1 MNKKLRNK
9 KGITLIALII
19 TVIILLILSGIV
31 LNALR
36 GQTGL
41 INFAQSAKKK
51 TNMEKIKEEI
61 YFKLVGNGY
70 MDSASMVEIKQI
82 ASSYGEINE
91 YNILVTE
98 DGELNL
104 NDMMKIVEENYLE
117 FDVSNIEKNKTFS
130 VFEGRFDSKKERIY
144 VNMDIS
150 NIDKSKKLQNILS
163 IGEDIVNFHTT
174 GQKVNIH
181 LYYPNDDGDLV
192 VSLIKGKESKQFSYK
207 IENAAE
213 LSNFTVVLDSE
224 GLSINGNKI
233 FSEEGPSNKIKMF
246 QYYNSNYDEWDKLF
260 WNRVSMA
267 DLNVEIGSKEGDS
280 RSTADYK
287 SVRIYSDSINDKD
300 MLENNIFKNA
310 TQLNLDSIKSGE
322 QFKVLNDKIDFT

>member
-104 NDMMKIVEENYLE
+104 NDMMKIVEENY
-117 FDVSNIEKNKTFS
+117 KNF
-130 VFEGRFDSKKERIY
+130 
-144 VNMDIS
+144 
-150 NIDKSKKLQNILS
+150 
-163 IGEDIVNFHTT
+163 
-174 GQKVNIH
+174 
-181 LYYPNDDGDLV
+181 
-192 VSLIKGKESKQFSYK
+192 
-207 IENAAE
+207 
-213 LSNFTVVLDSE
+213 
-224 GLSINGNKI
+224 NGNI
-233 FSEEGPSNKIKMF
+233 
-246 QYYNSNYDEWDKLF
+246 
-260 WNRVSMA
+260 
-267 DLNVEIGSKEGDS
+267 
-280 RSTADYK
+280 
-287 SVRIYSDSINDKD
+287 
-300 MLENNIFKNA
+300 
-310 TQLNLDSIKSGE
+310 
-322 QFKVLNDKIDFT
+322 